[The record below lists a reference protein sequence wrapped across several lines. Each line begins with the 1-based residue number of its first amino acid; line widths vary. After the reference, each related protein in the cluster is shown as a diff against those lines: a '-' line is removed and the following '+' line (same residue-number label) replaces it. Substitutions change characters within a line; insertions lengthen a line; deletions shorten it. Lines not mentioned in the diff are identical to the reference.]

1 MKWLYYWSYD
11 VVTCRERCWAVGL
24 PDFRLVD
31 FIAPVFTKAE
41 KLYERYC
48 RRNVP

>member
-11 VVTCRERCWAVGL
+11 MCKERFCCVAVGL